1 MMVKNKLC
9 AILNLTEDDQLLK
22 PLTQN
27 RPIAALPFAD
37 RYRVIDFAL
46 SSICHAEIDSVA
58 LFIAESGRSIYDHIR
73 SGAAWDLD
81 SQVSGGIFTF
91 SQQNWKLRHHQE
103 NLYEDY
109 YYNHRVFMSRAKAE
123 YVFVAGSKIIANV
136 DIRGV
141 FRHHVSEGKD
151 ITLIYKQL
159 DKEKIGDQNPKS
171 RALKFDANRQVT
183 ELVDYAQLG
192 EEEKVD
198 A

>member
-73 SGAAWDLD
+73 LS
-81 SQVSGGIFTF
+81 
-91 SQQNWKLRHHQE
+91 
-103 NLYEDY
+103 
-109 YYNHRVFMSRAKAE
+109 
-123 YVFVAGSKIIANV
+123 
-136 DIRGV
+136 
-141 FRHHVSEGKD
+141 
-151 ITLIYKQL
+151 LIH
-159 DKEKIGDQNPKS
+159 I
-171 RALKFDANRQVT
+171 
-183 ELVDYAQLG
+183 
-192 EEEKVD
+192 
-198 A
+198 